1 MFMAYFHLQKIHIRE
16 LSFRINKKVCRSN
29 IDFVLNQLKNDFI
42 YLTKVSNDV
51 TLKKNLI
58 VHSYFT
64 RI

>member
-16 LSFRINKKVCRSN
+16 LSFRIKKVCRSN

-51 TLKKNLI
+51 TLKKNL
-58 VHSYFT
+58 
-64 RI
+64 